1 MKPFKNLCVNNYVSS
16 NTRDT
21 KQKTHMIFQ
30 EEHARM
36 TIIEGIIHTYSQFF
50 NWEMWVQV
58 LSDPVS
64 WGLIGTLVI
73 LEGLLSADNALVLAV
88 MVKHLPEKQRRKAL
102 FYGLLGAYIFR
113 FIAIGIGVFLIEL
126 WWVKI
131 LGAGYLAWL
140 SIKYFIDKK
149 READAEEDEVEGIN
163 QKGLLIRLFGT
174 FWGTVVAVELM
185 DIAFSVDSVLAA
197 FGVSQQVWVLLLG
210 GMLGV
215 LMMRGIA
222 GVFLKLI
229 DRVPELE
236 TSAYI
241 LILIISAKMLLGVA
255 DIHIK
260 HEYFFIVLIIT
271 FAATFVVHFMNKKKE
286 AAGE

>member
-1 MKPFKNLCVNNYVSS
+1 
-16 NTRDT
+16 
-21 KQKTHMIFQ
+21 
-30 EEHARM
+30 M
-36 TIIEGIIHTYSQFF
+36 TILEGILHTYSQFF
-50 NWEMWVQV
+50 NWEMWVEV
-58 LSDPVS
+58 LSNPVS
-64 WGLIGTLVI
+64 WGLIGTLII

-102 FYGLLGAYIFR
+102 FYGLLGAYLFR

-149 READAEEDEVEGIN
+149 KEADAEEDEIEGMK
-163 QKGLLIRLFGT
+163 QGGLLIRLFGT

-197 FGVSQQVWVLLLG
+197 FGVSQEIWILLLG

-236 TSAYI
+236 TAAYV
-241 LILIISAKMLLGVA
+241 LILIISVKMLLGVA
-255 DIHIK
+255 GLEFDHM
-260 HEYFFIVLIIT
+260 YFFIILLVT
-271 FAATFVVHFMNKKKE
+271 FAATFIVHFMNKKKE
-286 AAGE
+286 ATNEK

>member
-1 MKPFKNLCVNNYVSS
+1 MSLF
-16 NTRDT
+16 
-21 KQKTHMIFQ
+21 
-30 EEHARM
+30 
-36 TIIEGIIHTYSQFF
+36 EGIIHTYSQFF
-50 NWEMWVQV
+50 DWGMWVEV

-88 MVKHLPEKQRRKAL
+88 MVKHLPPEQRKKAL

-113 FIAIGIGVFLIEL
+113 FIAIGVGVFLIKL
-126 WWVKI
+126 WWVKV

-140 SIKYFIDKK
+140 AIKYFIDK
-149 READAEEDEVEGIN
+149 RNAANSEEEEAHGIN

-174 FWGTVVAVELM
+174 FWGTVIAVEIM

-197 FGVSQQVWVLLLG
+197 FGVSEQVWVLLLG

-229 DRVPELE
+229 DRIPELE

-241 LILIISAKMLLGVA
+241 LIAIIAIKMFLGVFG
-255 DIHIK
+255 IHID
-260 HEYFFIVLIIT
+260 HIYFFLLLLIT
-271 FAATFVVHFMNKKKE
+271 FGATFVVHYLNKKKE
-286 AAGE
+286 TEKQGNN

>member
-1 MKPFKNLCVNNYVSS
+1 MSVLQAFI
-16 NTRDT
+16 DT
-21 KQKTHMIFQ
+21 Y
-30 EEHARM
+30 A
-36 TIIEGIIHTYSQFF
+36 QFF
-50 NWEMWVQV
+50 DWEMWGKV

-88 MVKHLPEKQRRKAL
+88 MVKHLPPAQRKKAL

-113 FIAIGIGVFLIEL
+113 FIAIGVGVFLIKL
-126 WWVKI
+126 WWVKV

-140 SIKYFIDKK
+140 AIKYFIDKRK
-149 READAEEDEVEGIN
+149 AAQSEEEEEKGMN
-163 QKGLLIRLFGT
+163 TSGLLIRLFGT
-174 FWGTVVAVELM
+174 FWGTVIAVEIM

-197 FGVSQQVWVLLLG
+197 FGVSEQVWVLLVG

-222 GVFLKLI
+222 GVFLTLI

-236 TSAYI
+236 TAAYV
-241 LILIISAKMLLGVA
+241 LIALIALKMFVA
-255 DIHIK
+255 VFGIHIE
-260 HEYFFIVLIIT
+260 HLHFFIVLLLT
-271 FAATFVVHFMNKKKE
+271 FGATFVIHFRNKKKE
-286 AAGE
+286 EAKQS